1 MKVILETNEFQTPIT
16 DELMS
21 QYPKEVQD
29 EFLDVVN
36 NVEFI
41 RRLISPDRKRAKDLP
56 RDEKGRIIVDIVNP
70 HILED
75 MDYFRETAICFKKTG
90 RFTTLRPNGNPNS
103 EYYKWLQR
111 ETKRCWEG
119 HVRPSDGEW
128 VTGDMYF
135 YLNFMPMELTEKI
148 EGQARAVNRITSTP
162 RVWEGSYLWFHYIHQ
177 ARYGG
182 LYDQEGGR
190 DALQIATRGAGKAHP
205 YSEHVYTPQGVR
217 LWEDISI
224 GDMVYGDNG
233 RVTEVIGIPFDGET
247 DIYEFTLKDGRKV
260 KSSANHLW
268 KVFKYGKE
276 TIVETKDIVN
286 KYYISRKI
294 SDRNPSGREYFYQI
308 PVGDAVYFPY
318 KFPTI
323 DPYTFGLLLGDGS
336 FRHPESTLGRLTA
349 LPSDMEIYEKY
360 IPYET
365 YQLKRE
371 TEWCIK
377 IPNYREY
384 LIEKDLYMKKSS
396 DKYIPSEY
404 IFNSVSVRMDL
415 LKGLIDSDGTVD
427 NKGTYSISTSSSRMA
442 NDISIICRS
451 LGINCRI
458 SRKDK
463 TGYKKGNEYV
473 QCLPSYNIFIYSDK
487 VLTNLPRKI
496 YKLQAKSTKYS
507 RSKIDRTTIIDVK
520 YVGKEKAK
528 CITVNNSS
536 HCYLINDFIVTHN
549 SFSCASMLAK
559 DFIIGDNAY
568 YKKRVNAF
576 IMASNKD
583 TLSNKDGTLKKFEA
597 CIDLNA
603 ELMQW
608 PSKRLYSSLDKM
620 VWEMGYI
627 DADTGAKKGT
637 RNGVY
642 GVTTNDD
649 AEKGRGSRGAKI
661 IYEEMGRFPKFQTV
675 WTVNEPSVRDGKDVW
690 GQMIGIGCV
699 CAGTKVYNR
708 DGVLINIEDISKD
721 SGIIGFKDGKA
732 NIEPITYIQ
741 KECYKEC
748 VRINTGLSILECSY
762 DHPILVRHKVKHR
775 VDKHITERRT
785 YSYKLMWKEAG
796 KLSKDDY
803 VANCDVIDVWGN
815 YSLDDAYLVG
825 LLIGDGSYGY
835 DKTPILSNCDDSI
848 NSYIESKYDTITEK
862 SYTTKDGRVYKETRI
877 RGICPM
883 LRSIGIYGQTKQDK
897 RLPINFESLDKDSA
911 VNLLAGLYDTDGSIY
926 YSDTSSI
933 GLAQCNRSILEQ
945 IQVLLRKLGVIS
957 HIYKINPIIR
967 EGRKDKN
974 PWYNLQIKD
983 KRSLYNFCSSVPLK
997 VEYKVKA
1004 ATDIKASIAVPYERQ
1019 YDNIRLS
1026 RVTSVEKI
1034 GVKRIYNLTA
1044 NDSHTY
1050 LANNI
1055 ITHNTGGSEGSNF
1068 YGILQMLYN
1077 PKGYNVYALPNYFDK
1092 NSNGKGDT
1100 IFFFGAYLNRGGY
1113 YNENGVSD
1121 VTATILDILSERYK
1135 VKYNSTDPNRLTQV
1149 VAERPLTIQEAI
1161 MRKESSA
1168 FPSAELSDRKNEID
1182 ADPSIFDDVYTGRM
1196 AIVSGKVDFIPDNVN
1211 VIREFPHKDNRLDG
1225 GIEIYEMPKTDRNG
1239 NVYANRYIAGTDPV
1253 DDDNAQQSLS
1263 LQSTFILDLW
1273 TDNIVAE
1280 YTGRPTFA
1288 DEYYEQLRLLLIFF
1302 NAVDNYEN
1310 NKKGLFA
1317 YFQKMSSLN
1326 LLSDTLEFLHDKD
1339 LVKVEGIGNR
1349 SKGFNANKFI
1359 NQYARQRIRDWLLI
1373 PETVQRIIN
1382 GEAQEVSI
1390 HKLRTLKSRALIQEL
1405 IQWNSLGNYDRV
1417 SALGALM
1424 LLREHKMI
1432 MCRGNINKDETDLT
1446 YPGNSDF
1453 FKSYEKKMKLKLKA
1467 VNLV

>member
-1 MKVILETNEFQTPIT
+1 MKVILKTNEFQTAIT
-16 DELMS
+16 DELLS
-21 QYPKEVQD
+21 QYPQEVQD

-56 RDEKGRIIVDIVNP
+56 RDEKGRIIVDIMNP

-75 MDYFRETAICFKKTG
+75 MDYFRETALCFKKTG
-90 RFTTLRPNGNPNS
+90 RFTPLRPNGNPNS
-103 EYYKWLQR
+103 EYFKWIMR
-111 ETKRCWEG
+111 ETKRSWEG
-119 HVRPSDGEW
+119 CVRPSDGEW
-128 VTGDMYF
+128 ITGDMYF

-148 EGQARAVNRITSTP
+148 EGQSRAVNRVTSTP

-182 LYDQEGGR
+182 LYDPEGGR

-205 YSEHVYTPQGVR
+205 YSEHVYTPQGIK
-217 LWEDISI
+217 LWGDISV
-224 GDMVYGDNG
+224 GDIVFGDDG
-233 RVTEVIGIPFDGET
+233 RITEVIDIPFDGET
-247 DIYEFTLKDGRKV
+247 DIYEFTLSDGRRV

-268 KVFKYGKE
+268 RVFKYGKE
-276 TIVETKDIVN
+276 TIVETKDIAD
-286 KYYISRKI
+286 KYYIDRKVT
-294 SDRNPSGREYFYQI
+294 DRNPSGRECFYQI
-308 PVGDAVYFPY
+308 PVGDAVFYPHRL
-318 KFPTI
+318 TAV

-349 LPSDMEIYEKY
+349 LPSDIEVYEKY

-365 YQLKRE
+365 YQLKSD

-377 IPNYREY
+377 IPKYREY

-404 IFNSVSVRMDL
+404 IFNSIEVRLNL

-442 NDISIICRS
+442 NDISVICRS

-463 TGYKKGNEYV
+463 TGYKKNGEYIE
-473 QCLPSYNIFIYSDK
+473 CLPSYNVSIYSDK

-496 YKLQAKSTKYS
+496 SKLQTKHTKYS

-559 DFIIGDNAY
+559 DFIIGDNEHY
-568 YKKRVNAF
+568 RKKVNAF

-627 DADTGAKKGT
+627 DADTGTKKGT

-690 GQMIGIGCV
+690 GQMIGIG
-699 CAGTKVYNR
+699 
-708 DGVLINIEDISKD
+708 
-721 SGIIGFKDGKA
+721 
-732 NIEPITYIQ
+732 
-741 KECYKEC
+741 
-748 VRINTGLSILECSY
+748 
-762 DHPILVRHKVKHR
+762 
-775 VDKHITERRT
+775 
-785 YSYKLMWKEAG
+785 
-796 KLSKDDY
+796 
-803 VANCDVIDVWGN
+803 
-815 YSLDDAYLVG
+815 
-825 LLIGDGSYGY
+825 
-835 DKTPILSNCDDSI
+835 
-848 NSYIESKYDTITEK
+848 
-862 SYTTKDGRVYKETRI
+862 
-877 RGICPM
+877 
-883 LRSIGIYGQTKQDK
+883 
-897 RLPINFESLDKDSA
+897 
-911 VNLLAGLYDTDGSIY
+911 
-926 YSDTSSI
+926 
-933 GLAQCNRSILEQ
+933 
-945 IQVLLRKLGVIS
+945 
-957 HIYKINPIIR
+957 
-967 EGRKDKN
+967 
-974 PWYNLQIKD
+974 
-983 KRSLYNFCSSVPLK
+983 
-997 VEYKVKA
+997 
-1004 ATDIKASIAVPYERQ
+1004 
-1019 YDNIRLS
+1019 
-1026 RVTSVEKI
+1026 
-1034 GVKRIYNLTA
+1034 
-1044 NDSHTY
+1044 
-1050 LANNI
+1050 
-1055 ITHNTGGSEGSNF
+1055 TGGSEGSNF
-1068 YGILQMLYN
+1068 YGILQMIYN

-1092 NSNGKGDT
+1092 NANGKGDT

-1161 MRKESSA
+1161 MRKESSL
-1168 FPSAELSDRKNEID
+1168 FPAAELSDRKNEID
-1182 ADPSIFDDVYTGRM
+1182 ADPSVFDSVYTGRM
-1196 AIVSGKVDFIPDNVN
+1196 TFAGGKPEFIPDSVN
-1211 VIREFPHKDNRLDG
+1211 VIREFPHKDNRLEG

-1239 NVYANRYIAGTDPV
+1239 RVYPNRYIAGTDPV
-1253 DDDNAQQSLS
+1253 DDDDAQQSLS

-1273 TDNIVAE
+1273 TDSIVAE
-1280 YTGRPTFA
+1280 YTGRPTFT
-1288 DEYYEQLRLLLIFF
+1288 DNYYEQLRLLLMFF
-1302 NAVDNYEN
+1302 NAIDNYEN

-1317 YFQKMSSLN
+1317 YFKKMNSLS
-1326 LLSDTLEFLHDKD
+1326 LLSDTLEFLNDKE
-1339 LVKVEGIGNR
+1339 LVKVESVGNR
-1349 SKGFNANKFI
+1349 SKGFSANKFI
-1359 NQYARQRIRDWLLI
+1359 NQYARKLIRDWLI
-1373 PETVQRIIN
+1373 TPAPVQKVVD
-1382 GEAQEVSI
+1382 GEVQEVLV
-1390 HKLRTLKSRALIQEL
+1390 HRLYTLKSRALIQEL
-1405 IQWNSLGNYDRV
+1405 IQWDSLGNYDRV

-1432 MCRGNINKDETDLT
+1432 LCQGTIDKTDPNDTSYL
-1446 YPGNSDF
+1446 GNSDF
-1453 FKSYEKKMKLKLKA
+1453 FKTYDKKMMRLKSRT
-1467 VNLV
+1467 VNLA